1 MPVYKLQG
9 PDGKIYKIEG
19 PEGATAEQLGQF
31 ILSQSQTRENK
42 AAAQLEADRKLY
54 DPTQGMSGT
63 EKFLAGTGKAFAD
76 IGRGVSQYLPGGA
89 TREDVAES
97 RQRDAALMNTGAGMA
112 GNIAGNVAA
121 AIPTA
126 FIPGA
131 NTITG
136 AGLIGA
142 GMGAMQPSTS
152 SGETLKNIGIGGV
165 SSAAVPAAVLGGRV
179 LKSFADPL
187 YQGGRNQIM
196 GQALRK
202 AAGNQSDD
210 AIKALQSSASIIPGV
225 QYTAAEAAQNPGIA
239 AMQRTATAADPVAM
253 NEIAARQMSNNEALV
268 SALKG
273 VAPDRAAAQA
283 ARESATAPLYKQA
296 YGETIQQTPELAALM
311 QRPSM
316 SGALGRGQSLAKEQG
331 LPLTVSGG
339 TPAQPSAILG
349 PNGLPVSMTPAVPA
363 SMTGRDAHLIKMG
376 LDDMANAT
384 PMTGI
389 GGNELRAIQGTRA
402 NFLDEIE
409 KQIPAYGQA
418 RQAYAAGSRPI
429 NQADVVE
436 KIAGSATNFRGNL
449 TPAAYARALS
459 DKTAQGVTGQKTA
472 TLSKVME
479 PEQLKTL
486 SAIGEDLGRADFAN
500 TAGRGAG
507 SDTVQKLAFSNMLDA
522 AGVPSAVRSF
532 APAGIVGNVA
542 QRAGQLVYKDANEKM
557 AAQLAQALLNPK
569 DAAALMESG
578 MVTPKM
584 IALMNGLRRGG
595 AALGSSAPG
604 LIQANQQ

>member
-9 PDGKIYKIEG
+9 PDGKIYKVEG

-31 ILSQSQTRENK
+31 ILSQTQTRENK

-63 EKFLAGTGKAFAD
+63 EKFLAGTGKAFTD

-121 AIPTA
+121 AVPTA

-152 SGETLKNIGIGGV
+152 TGETLKNIGIGGV
-165 SSAAVPAAVLGGRV
+165 SSAAIPAAVLGGRV
-179 LKSFADPL
+179 LKSFVDPL

-196 GQALRK
+196 GKALRN

-210 AIKALQSSASIIPGV
+210 AIKALQSSASMIPGV

-253 NEIAARQMSNNEALV
+253 NEVAARQMANNEALV

-273 VAPDRAAAQA
+273 IAPDKAAAQA
-283 ARESATAPLYKQA
+283 AREQAASALYSSSGPKPVQM
-296 YGETIQQTPELAALM
+296 TPEIAALFE
-311 QRPSM
+311 RPSM
-316 SGALGRGQSLAKEQG
+316 QEAVKRAGKLAAEKGEALNLENLTGSGAHYIKMAMDDIAN
-331 LPLTVSGG
+331 SG
-339 TPAQPSAILG
+339 
-349 PNGLPVSMTPAVPA
+349 PA
-363 SMTGRDAHLIKMG
+363 S
-376 LDDMANAT
+376 
-384 PMTGI
+384 GI
-389 GGNELRAIQGTRA
+389 GRNEIGSVRDTLGD
-402 NFLDEIE
+402 FLTNLEQ
-409 KQIPAYGQA
+409 QIPEYGQA

-459 DKTAQGVTGQKTA
+459 DKTAQGVTGQKSA

-486 SAIGEDLGRADFAN
+486 GAIGEDLGRADFAN
-500 TAGRGAG
+500 TAGRGVG

-532 APAGIVGNVA
+532 APAGIAGNVA